1 MYIYLQYLP
10 IYIYLYSRA
19 SARVEFLE
27 AGAGRCMEAAAAEVG
42 ASLAAEPCSDLEPLQ
57 RWDIPV
63 SILSILRGNADK
75 KYLCCNISSWI
86 LQTVPGL
93 VRLRATDLCVTVGG
107 EDTEA
112 AAGPLVRRDLLLAP
126 CAGGAAQVWRL
137 ILSRM
142 R

>member
-1 MYIYLQYLP
+1 
-10 IYIYLYSRA
+10 
-19 SARVEFLE
+19 
-27 AGAGRCMEAAAAEVG
+27 MEAAGAEVG

-63 SILSILRGNADK
+63 SIFIISILRGNADK
-75 KYLCCNISSWI
+75 KYLCCNISSCI

>member
-1 MYIYLQYLP
+1 M
-10 IYIYLYSRA
+10 
-19 SARVEFLE
+19 EFLE
-27 AGAGRCMEAAAAEVG
+27 AGAGRCMEAAGAEVG

-63 SILSILRGNADK
+63 SILSILRGNTD
-75 KYLCCNISSWI
+75 NISSFSCI
-86 LQTVPGL
+86 LQTSPGL

-112 AAGPLVRRDLLLAP
+112 AAGPLLVRRDLLLAP

>member
-1 MYIYLQYLP
+1 M
-10 IYIYLYSRA
+10 
-19 SARVEFLE
+19 EFLE
-27 AGAGRCMEAAAAEVG
+27 AGAGHCMEAAGAEVG

-63 SILSILRGNADK
+63 SILSILRGNK
-75 KYLCCNISSWI
+75 KYLCCCNISSFSCV

-112 AAGPLVRRDLLLAP
+112 AAGPLLVRRDLLLAP

>member
-1 MYIYLQYLP
+1 M
-10 IYIYLYSRA
+10 
-19 SARVEFLE
+19 EFLE
-27 AGAGRCMEAAAAEVG
+27 AGAGHCMEAAGAEVG
-42 ASLAAEPCSDLEPLQ
+42 ANLAAEPCSDLEPLQ

-75 KYLCCNISSWI
+75 KYLCCCNISSFSCI

-112 AAGPLVRRDLLLAP
+112 AAGFFVRRDLLLAP

-137 ILSRM
+137 IL
-142 R
+142 

>member
-1 MYIYLQYLP
+1 
-10 IYIYLYSRA
+10 
-19 SARVEFLE
+19 
-27 AGAGRCMEAAAAEVG
+27 MEAAGAEVG

-63 SILSILRGNADK
+63 SILSILRGNTEK
-75 KYLCCNISSWI
+75 KYLCCNISSCI
-86 LQTVPGL
+86 LQTSPGL

-112 AAGPLVRRDLLLAP
+112 AAGPFVRRDLLLAP

-137 ILSRM
+137 IF
-142 R
+142 